1 MKIRFTLLA
10 FPAFIFLMLA
20 ACRKGQAPAAVDL
33 LTITQDSASARK
45 MAEEIKSRSALKLA
59 PGLQIQVWATDSL
72 APDPVA
78 MDIDAQGN
86 IYLTRTNRQKNS
98 EFDIRGYPHWMT
110 ASIALQSVEDRR
122 KFLHETFAPEKSEE
136 NKWLTDLNQDS
147 IHDWRDL
154 AVEKEEVWKLEDRD
168 QDGLAEVSTRV
179 INDFNEEVSD
189 ILGGILVR
197 EKDMFLAIGPDL
209 WHMEDTNGDGV
220 MDKKTSISHGYSV
233 HIGFSGHN
241 MSGVIEGPDGKIY
254 WNIGDIGASITD
266 VQGNKYH
273 HPNEGMILRSNPDG
287 SNFEV
292 YASGL
297 RNTHEFVFDEY
308 GNLIS
313 SDNDGDHRG
322 ERERLVHIVEGSDAG
337 WRSNWQYGKYTDP
350 KNNGYKVWMDER
362 LSVPRWEGQAAYII
376 PPIQNFH
383 NGPTG
388 MVYNPGTALGSEW
401 LKKFFLVEF
410 VGNPASSHI
419 WAFSLKPKGASFDLD
434 TDLDM
439 VSGFLPTGIRFGV
452 DGALYAADWVNG
464 WNTKNYGRVWK
475 IDVAEDKNDLK
486 VQRAETRKL
495 IGLKYGTLDEAR
507 LETLLKYPDM
517 RVRLKAQFELARRD
531 KKGYPQFKNAIAQK
545 ESQLARVH
553 GIWGIGQLLDKNK
566 GYAQDLIAL
575 LTDPDEEIIA
585 QALKVLGDR
594 RIESAG
600 ETMIPFL
607 KHANPRIRFFA
618 AQSLGRI
625 KHQPAQDALIELL
638 RTNADED
645 VYIRHA
651 SVLALTRLGN
661 ASRLASLASD
671 SSRAVRIGGVL
682 ALRRLKSP
690 EIRVYLKD
698 QDEYVATEAAR
709 GINDD
714 ESIPA
719 ALPDLAEMV
728 NQTAFKSEPLLR
740 RAINACLRV
749 GEDRHLDMLIAFAQ
763 RSDISNVLKAEAMS
777 TIGTWANPS
786 VLDRVDGRYRGEIK
800 REETVVR
807 QKIGPKLKDF
817 LSSSDPDI
825 LIATSKMI
833 AELQL
838 AEHASDLESI
848 FVKNDSADVRVA
860 ALNALEQI
868 KATTLAQLIPKGMK
882 DPSPKVRAAALGM
895 LDKIELSGAELGRTV
910 NEFLSKGSP
919 REQQR
924 LMGVLGKLPITKTES
939 ILSGLIEDLKAKKLP
954 AALGLELKE
963 AIEQSGSAVL
973 MDKLK
978 AVRSGNDP
986 MGEYTLALEGGNPF
1000 AGYRY
1005 FNESTTGQ
1013 CIRCHTVNGA
1023 GSNVGPD
1030 LSKIGSTLT
1039 REQILKSLVDPSAR
1053 LAPGYGV
1060 VVLTLKDGSEVYG
1073 KLDQENEK
1081 ELVIITSDAEPL
1093 RIATERIRERK
1104 NIPSSMPV
1112 MTDKM
1117 TMREMRDVVE
1127 FLATRK

>member
-1 MKIRFTLLA
+1 MKIRYILLA
-10 FPAFIFLMLA
+10 IPALFALFLA
-20 ACRKGQAPAAVDL
+20 ACTKNQAPKAVDL
-33 LTITQDSASARK
+33 LSITQDSASARK

-59 PGLQIQVWATDSL
+59 PGLQISVWATDSL

-78 MDIDAQGN
+78 MDIDANGN
-86 IYLTRTNRQKNS
+86 VYLTRTNRQKNS
-98 EFDIRGYPHWMT
+98 EFDIRGYPQWMT
-110 ASIALQSVEDRR
+110 PSIALQTVEDRR

-136 NKWLTDLNQDS
+136 NKWLADLNQDS

-179 INDFNEEVSD
+179 INDFNDEVSD

-209 WHMEDTNGDGV
+209 WRMEDTNGDGI

-266 VQGNKYH
+266 LQGNKYH
-273 HPNEGMILRSNPDG
+273 HPNEGMILRCNPDG
-287 SNFEV
+287 SDFEV

-362 LSVPRWEGQAAYII
+362 LSVPRWDGQAAYII

-439 VSGFLPTGIRFGV
+439 VSGFLPTGIRFGN

-475 IDVAEDKNDLK
+475 IDVTEDKNDLK

-495 IGLKYGTLDEAR
+495 ISLKYNTLDEAR

-517 RVRLKAQFELARRD
+517 RVRMKAQFELAGRG
-531 KKGYPQFKNAIAQK
+531 KKGYSNLKHAVDQK

-553 GIWGIGQLLDKNK
+553 GIWGIGQLLDKNA
-566 GYAQDLIAL
+566 GYADDLIAL
-575 LTDPDEEIIA
+575 LQDSDEEIIA

-594 RIESAG
+594 RIATAG
-600 ETMIPFL
+600 ESMLPFL
-607 KHANPRIRFFA
+607 NHTNSRIRFFA

-625 KHQPAQDALIELL
+625 KYQPALDALIHLL
-638 RTNADED
+638 KSNADED
-645 VYIRHA
+645 VYLRHA
-651 SVLALTRLGN
+651 AVLALTRLGN
-661 ASRLASLASD
+661 LAQLAALASD
-671 SSRAVRIGGVL
+671 TSRSARIGGVL

-698 QDEYVATEAAR
+698 QDEYIATEAAR

-728 NQTAFKSEPLLR
+728 KQTAFKSEPLLR

-749 GEDRHLDMLIAFAQ
+749 GEEKHLDMLIDFAQ

-800 REETVVR
+800 RDESMVK
-807 QKIGPKLKDF
+807 QKIMPKLKGF
-817 LSSSDPDI
+817 LSSPDPDI
-825 LIATSKMI
+825 LMATSKLI
-833 AELQL
+833 AELKL
-838 AEHASDLESI
+838 AEHATDLESI
-848 FVKNDSADVRVA
+848 FNKNDSADVRVA
-860 ALNALEQI
+860 ALNALDQL
-868 KATTLAQLIPKGMK
+868 KATQLAQLIPKGMK
-882 DPSPKVRAAALGM
+882 DKSPKVRAAALGM
-895 LDKIELSGAELGRTV
+895 LDKIELSEAGLSSTV
-910 NEFLSKGSP
+910 NEFLTKGSP

-924 LMGVLGKLPITKTES
+924 LMGVLGKLPVSKTET
-939 ILSGLIEDLKAKKLP
+939 ILGKLIDDLKTRKL
-954 AALGLELKE
+954 AANLALELSE
-963 AIEQSGSAVL
+963 AVEQSGSPVL
-973 MDKLK
+973 IEKLK
-978 AVRSGNDP
+978 SAQSGNDP
-986 MGEYTLALEGGNPF
+986 MAEYAVALEGGNPF

-1030 LSKIGSTLT
+1030 LSKIGASLS
-1039 REQILKSLVDPSAR
+1039 REQILQSLVNPSAR

-1060 VVLTLKDGSEVYG
+1060 VVLTLKDGTEVFG
-1073 KLDQENEK
+1073 KLDKESDK

-1093 RIATERIRERK
+1093 RIATERIQERK
-1104 NIPSSMPV
+1104 NIPSSMPA
-1112 MTDKM
+1112 MADKM
-1117 TMREMRDVVE
+1117 TKREMRDVVE
-1127 FLATRK
+1127 FLANRK